1 MWITGKLWNDS
12 HDDPIAACKN
22 SIADLNCDYLDLYFV
37 HWPFPNYHPPGC
49 FVDSID
55 ANAKPY
61 IHEAFM
67 ETWMAMEESISMGLV
82 RRSGTSNVS
91 QAKMDLLLRDC
102 KVKPC
107 VNEMEIHPH
116 YQQPELYD
124 YMRKNDIQVIGF
136 CPLGSPGR
144 PDRDRTS
151 DDTVDLEDPVVVE
164 IAKEFKVHFASIAVA
179 WAVRRGQVTIPQ
191 SCSERHTKQICLR
204 RL

>member
-1 MWITGKLWNDS
+1 M
-12 HDDPIAACKN
+12 
-22 SIADLNCDYLDLYFV
+22 
-37 HWPFPNYHPPGC
+37 
-49 FVDSID
+49 DSID

-67 ETWMAMEESISMGLV
+67 EAWRAMGESISMGSV

-91 QAKMDLLLRDC
+91 QAKMELPLRDC

-124 YMRKNDIQVIGF
+124 YMRKNDIQVIGV

-164 IAKEFKVHFASIAVA
+164 IAKEFKVHPASIAVA